1 MLIFSIECHGKN
13 VKYLQFVLS
22 NTWNS
27 SGSGSSRREGT
38 RSQYF
43 EESNSESD
51 EIQLP
56 SVSSRGR
63 VRKISSK
70 VRGFFCER
78 N

>member
-1 MLIFSIECHGKN
+1 MLKILTFIF
-13 VKYLQFVLS
+13 S

-27 SGSGSSRREGT
+27 SGSGSSRRDGT

-43 EESNSESD
+43 EDSNSDSD

-70 VRGFFCER
+70 VRGYFCDR